1 MNRFAEWDRKRDE
14 IIFTLEPGTN
24 VGYYVTLI
32 TLSDGEAFNDYSLG
46 VNVKDYI
53 PLPGEEDEDTDGS
66 REGGEGNGGQNGG
79 EGGTDE
85 AGENGQGPE
94 DTADGHGNSETTNK
108 IESPN
113 STNSTKSEVEMTEE
127 EKK

>member
-24 VGYYVTLI
+24 VGFYAVLI

-53 PLPGEEDEDTDGS
+53 PLPGEEDEDTGES
-66 REGGEGNGGQNGG
+66 GEGGEGDGQ
-79 EGGTDE
+79 
-85 AGENGQGPE
+85 
-94 DTADGHGNSETTNK
+94 
-108 IESPN
+108 
-113 STNSTKSEVEMTEE
+113 
-127 EKK
+127 